1 MILVDTNVLL
11 DVIQKREPFYRTSAA
26 VLDHV
31 IRLRCRGFLPTHAV
45 TTIHYLVDRYQDAKT
60 ANQAVAWLLS
70 HFDIAGITRAE
81 LVTAQ
86 SYGWKDYEDAVV
98 AAAAKTQGCRHI
110 VSRPALEQSSNR
122 HVAVEQLPRE
132 HRHHRLLCLLRFGS
146 AFLDNSEAVGQRIWG
161 RAAGSV
167 KNVWTARK

>member
-110 VSRPALEQSSNR
+110 VTRNVRDFGDSPVPAVTPEEYLSRILQTEER
-122 HVAVEQLPRE
+122 R
-132 HRHHRLLCLLRFGS
+132 
-146 AFLDNSEAVGQRIWG
+146 
-161 RAAGSV
+161 
-167 KNVWTARK
+167 